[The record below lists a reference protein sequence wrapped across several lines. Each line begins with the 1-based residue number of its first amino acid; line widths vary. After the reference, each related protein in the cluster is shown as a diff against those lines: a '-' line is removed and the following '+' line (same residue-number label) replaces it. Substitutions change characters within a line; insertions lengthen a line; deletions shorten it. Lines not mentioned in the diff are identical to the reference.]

1 MNYPFYLAQKLSLGS
16 EGKKTSPAVGVAIT
30 SIAISVAVMI
40 ASIAIVFGFKKE
52 IRDKVVGFNGHISLY
67 KLMVS
72 EDDDNLVSLTPSL
85 IETLED
91 LPFITD
97 YNIQVSVPAIL
108 KTPDDFKG
116 VYMKA
121 LNGKEATSYLE
132 RNLEEGEIPD
142 FNDEDQQ
149 KKILISRIAANQ
161 LQLNVGEAIETY
173 FITDDIRVRKLEIAG
188 IYNSHFDQY
197 DDVLIFGALPL
208 ISQIGDLPENTGT
221 YVSLY
226 TDNFDKILDYS
237 YQIQGLLNQKAAY
250 GDMETFYRL
259 DNVLNQGKG
268 FFSWLSL
275 LDTNVVV
282 IIILMMVVGCV
293 TLVSGMLIIILERKK
308 FIGLMRALGASTSK
322 IRSVFIYMSIKIAFI
337 GLLIGDILI
346 LILLYFQKTY
356 HFLRL
361 DADAYYIDFVPV
373 YVPEY
378 IIVALNF
385 GVLFVVYLVLV
396 LPSRFVGKISPAE
409 SMLRNE

>member
-40 ASIAIVFGFKKE
+40 ASIAIVLGFKKE

-85 IETLED
+85 IETLEE

-346 LILLYFQKTY
+346 LLLLYFQKTY

>member
-40 ASIAIVFGFKKE
+40 ASIAIVLGFKKE

-85 IETLED
+85 IETLEE

-142 FNDEDQQ
+142 FNDEVQQ

-378 IIVALNF
+378 IIVALNI
-385 GVLFVVYLVLV
+385 GVLLGVYLVLV

>member
-40 ASIAIVFGFKKE
+40 ASIAIVLGFKKE

-85 IETLED
+85 IDTLEE

-237 YQIQGLLNQKAAY
+237 YQIQGLLNQKAGY

-346 LILLYFQKTY
+346 LLLLYFQKTY

-373 YVPEY
+373 YIPEY
-378 IIVALNF
+378 IIVALNI
-385 GVLFVVYLVLV
+385 GVLLVVYLVLV

-409 SMLRNE
+409 SMLRTE